1 MVSTTP
7 RLPNTMRIPRLQLFE
22 IEDQAWCP
30 RGVRDFATD
39 YLRFIETK
47 IALHRPIVPMM
58 SEVIRLTRAERVI
71 DLCSGGGGPVPV
83 LQKALARE
91 GLAVNFTLTDRFPN
105 VEAFQYLTE
114 QSQGSIAFVAGA
126 VDARAVP
133 PELRGFRTLFNAF
146 HHFDRAD
153 AVAVLTDA
161 AEAGQPIG
169 VFEIME
175 RNLRSMLVMPLLIPL
190 MVMLA
195 TPFIRPFRWSRLF
208 WTHVVPLVPL
218 VCLWDGVASQFRAYT
233 VAELED
239 LAKNV
244 AVEGYSWRA
253 GEVPMPWLPANVT
266 YLMGCPS
273 NDEKEAIA

>member
-1 MVSTTP
+1 
-7 RLPNTMRIPRLQLFE
+7 MRIPRLQLFE

-30 RGVRDFATD
+30 RVVRDFATD
-39 YLRFIETK
+39 YLHFIETK
-47 IALHRPIVPMM
+47 IAMHRPVAPMM
-58 SEVIRLTRAERVI
+58 SEVLRRTGAEQVI
-71 DLCSGGGGPVPV
+71 DLCSGGGGPIPA
-83 LQKALARE
+83 LQAALAEE
-91 GLAVNFTLTDRFPN
+91 GLAINFTLTDRFPN
-105 VEAFQYLTE
+105 VEAFQYLVN
-114 QSQGSIAFVAGA
+114 QSRGGISFVAGP

-133 PELRGFRTLFNAF
+133 PGLRGFRTLFNAF

-161 AEAGQPIG
+161 AEAGQPVG

-175 RNLRSMLVMPLLIPL
+175 RNLRSMVVMPLLIPL

-208 WTHVVPLVPL
+208 WTHLVPLVPL

-233 VAELED
+233 VAELEG
-239 LAKNV
+239 LAKDV

-253 GEVPMPWLPANVT
+253 GEVQMQWLPVKVT
-266 YLMGCPS
+266 YLIGCPQ
-273 NDEKEAIA
+273 NDDEKSVA